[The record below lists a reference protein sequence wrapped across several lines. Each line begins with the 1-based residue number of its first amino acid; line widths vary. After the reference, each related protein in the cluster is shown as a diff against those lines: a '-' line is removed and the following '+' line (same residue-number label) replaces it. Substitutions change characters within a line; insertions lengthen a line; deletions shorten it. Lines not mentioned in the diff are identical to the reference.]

1 MYTKNLETKIDDR
14 LLAAHI
20 ADNAEFAE
28 ACLSGNASQIMA
40 IVEAEMEKNKLF
52 TKGSNKLKNDILK
65 KLQGKE
71 KVSYTVGSSILEF
84 VWNSRMSGNG
94 LAVI

>member
-1 MYTKNLETKIDDR
+1 MYTTKLTYETDSH

-20 ADNAEFAE
+20 ANNTDFE
-28 ACLSGNASQIMA
+28 AACFSGDVSQIMS
-40 IVEAEMEKNKLF
+40 IVETEMEKNKLF
-52 TKGSNKLKNDILK
+52 TKGSIKLKNDIYR
-65 KLQGKE
+65 KLAGKE
-71 KVSYTVGSSILEF
+71 KISYSLGVSILSF